1 LGLSL
6 AVLERTTQ
14 TKVRVTGK
22 GAVEMRIVIVNLL
35 VLVLLSGVAFAGS
48 LATDPNALYYDGTTW
63 CGTTVVSSDGLDAN
77 MDYCVYGPGQFSY
90 PGLGYTPTPGEFV
103 YAYQVFVTGEIE
115 VITFFV
121 GLDVGNQANNIGT
134 WSMSGGMEPDTLEIS
149 GTPPDTAFWQWDDP
163 TMQPGSKS
171 VGLAFSSVNAP
182 EWYAGAVANGGDAV
196 VGDLPSP
203 SDVIP
208 EPGTVALLLAGAIA
222 GGWRRNRR
230 ARLA

>member
-35 VLVLLSGVAFAGS
+35 VLVLLSGVAFAGP
-48 LATDPNALYYDGTTW
+48 LATDPNAYNAW
-63 CGTTVVSSDGLDAN
+63 CGSTVMQSAN
-77 MDYCVYGPGQFSY
+77 GSLKVPVDYCVYGPGQFSY

-103 YAYQVFVTGEIE
+103 YAYQMFVEGPTD
-115 VITFFV
+115 VITFSV
-121 GLDVGNQANNIGT
+121 ALDMGGSGDNEGSWEINDGDVAPDSSGLDEGIEVY
-134 WSMSGGMEPDTLEIS
+134 
-149 GTPPDTAFWQWDDP
+149 WQWNSGLL
-163 TMQPGSKS
+163 TGEKS
-171 VGLAFSSVNAP
+171 YGLAFSSLYAP
-182 EWYAGAVANGGDAV
+182 TWGNGGVFNSGSGAS
-196 VGDLPSP
+196 GDVPVP

-208 EPGTVALLLAGAIA
+208 EPATLGLLLVGGIA

-230 ARLA
+230 ARPA